1 MARCSPPES
10 KQASFQGSS
19 LRPHGLFW
27 SSCGAAGSSFTAPLA
42 PVKWTKTGHCEAMAR
57 CSPPE
62 SKQAS
67 FQGSSHRPH
76 GLFWSSCGAAGSR
89 TPVQASSQYAFY
101 TLSLLL
107 LVGRTTGL
115 RPAHALRIPLSF
127 AAASGP
133 CSNYSG
139 FFDASDGSPPVRATR
154 ETAGGAKP
162 LLRLPADKK
171 CCQLLAAKL
180 VVDGPH
186 LQRPACLHTHFLAVK
201 TGQPRPTAPGR
212 SQSLMLQDQGNL
224 IMERLWVSVQRH
236 GKGTKSISPPGT
248 RSFFSLTT
256 HPVVATAAVLP
267 YPLPE
272 GVFILRVLWYMMSA

>member
-1 MARCSPPES
+1 MNTCYYYQDLLPGPVHAPAKGRFNLTSGIRPTRLRTGI
-10 KQASFQGSS
+10 ASGMGN
-19 LRPHGLFW
+19 H
-27 SSCGAAGSSFTAPLA
+27 
-42 PVKWTKTGHCEAMAR
+42 
-57 CSPPE
+57 
-62 SKQAS
+62 
-67 FQGSSHRPH
+67 
-76 GLFWSSCGAAGSR
+76 
-89 TPVQASSQYAFY
+89 AFY

-201 TGQPRPTAPGR
+201 TGRTVRTMLSWSADGA
-212 SQSLMLQDQGNL
+212 SCLNLDSHLSL
-224 IMERLWVSVQRH
+224 S
-236 GKGTKSISPPGT
+236 
-248 RSFFSLTT
+248 
-256 HPVVATAAVLP
+256 
-267 YPLPE
+267 
-272 GVFILRVLWYMMSA
+272 LRVRVSITRTLAHMLDSSVRVTRRVNYKHFASILGISFNKRTPCGISRNNLFPHSNPPAARNGL